1 MWPLNVAR
9 FVVKEAP
16 NKSFSF
22 SRKER
27 ELTRSL
33 LVLLTAFWLWLPAK
47 TVSAADVA
55 TLPASA
61 IQQLLLDVASAGP
74 RLVAV
79 GERGRILLSTD
90 AGQRWSPA
98 SAPSQATLTAV
109 YFHDD
114 RQGWAVGHDA
124 VILRT
129 EDGGMTWALVHQAPE
144 ERKPLLDVWFE
155 NPRHGFAVGAYGLA
169 LETQDGGHRWQRRTL
184 LPEDMHLNA
193 IAGDSGG
200 RVYVAGEAGTLL
212 RSDDAGNTWRKLPTP
227 YPGSF
232 FGILRLL
239 DGNPLIFGLRGKAF
253 RSPDGGKR
261 WLPIATHGETTL
273 QGGSVLADG
282 SIVLVGNDAKVLTSH
297 DGGRRFTA
305 RQHGWRQA
313 FAAVAESGGALVL
326 VGERGVEIQPRV
338 EEGAR

>member
-1 MWPLNVAR
+1 MRGIENFLHRLHDPFTLVL
-9 FVVKEAP
+9 
-16 NKSFSF
+16 SL
-22 SRKER
+22 KER
-27 ELTRSL
+27 KLNRSFL
-33 LVLLTAFWLWLPAK
+33 ALLTAFWLLPPVG
-47 TVSAADVA
+47 TVSAAEIA
-55 TLPASA
+55 SQPASA
-61 IQQLLLDVASAGP
+61 VQQLLLDVASAGP

-90 AGQRWSPA
+90 AGLRWSPA
-98 SAPSQATLTAV
+98 SAPGKATLTAV
-109 YFHDD
+109 HFHDD
-114 RQGWAVGHDA
+114 QHGWAVGHDA

-129 EDGGMTWALVHQAPE
+129 DDGGLTWALVHQAPE

-155 NPRHGFAVGAYGLA
+155 NLRHGFAVGAYGLA
-169 LETQDGGHRWQRRTL
+169 LETRDGGRRWQRRTL
-184 LPEDMHLNA
+184 LPDDMHLNA
-193 IAGDSGG
+193 IAGGPRG
-200 RVYVAGEAGTLL
+200 RIYVAGEAGTLL
-212 RSDDAGNTWRKLPTP
+212 RSDNTGSTWRKLPSP

-232 FGILRLL
+232 FGVLRLP

-282 SIVLVGNDAKVLTSH
+282 NIVLVGNDAKVLISH

-305 RQHGWRQA
+305 PQHGLRQA

-326 VGERGVEIQPRV
+326 VGERGVEVLPRV

>member
-1 MWPLNVAR
+1 MRPLIRAFGFGVA
-9 FVVKEAP
+9 VA
-16 NKSFSF
+16 
-22 SRKER
+22 
-27 ELTRSL
+27 L
-33 LVLLTAFWLWLPAK
+33 LWF
-47 TVSAADVA
+47 
-55 TLPASA
+55 TLPTTTVAASSTSLSSTT
-61 IQQLLLDVASAGP
+61 IHQLLLDVATAGP

-79 GERGRILLSTD
+79 GERGRILLSSD
-90 AGQRWSPA
+90 AGKSWTFA
-98 SAPSQATLTAV
+98 AAPGQATLTAV
-109 YFHDD
+109 FFQDD
-114 RQGWAVGHDA
+114 RHGWAVGHDA

-144 ERKPLLDVWFE
+144 ERKPLLDVWFG

-169 LETQDGGHRWQRRTL
+169 LETQDGGRHWQRRTL

-193 IAGDSGG
+193 IAGGPGG
-200 RVYVAGEAGTLL
+200 RIYVAGEAGTLL
-212 RSDDAGNTWRKLPTP
+212 RSDDAGSTWRKLPSP

-232 FGILRLL
+232 FGVLRMP

-261 WLPIATHGETTL
+261 WLPIATQGETTL

-282 SIVLVGNDAKVLTSH
+282 SIILVGNDAKVLTSH

-305 RQHGWRQA
+305 RQHGLRQA
-313 FAAVAESGGALVL
+313 FTAVTESGDTLVL
-326 VGERGVEIQPRV
+326 VGERGVETLPRV

>member
-1 MWPLNVAR
+1 MKGIENFLHRLHDLLSVAL
-9 FVVKEAP
+9 
-16 NKSFSF
+16 SL
-22 SRKER
+22 KER
-27 ELTRSL
+27 ELNRSF
-33 LVLLTAFWLWLPAK
+33 LVLTTAFWLLLSAG
-47 TVSAADVA
+47 TVSAAEVA
-55 TLPASA
+55 SLPASA
-61 IQQLLLDVASAGP
+61 FQQLLLDVASAGP

-98 SAPSQATLTAV
+98 SAPGQAMLTAV

-114 RQGWAVGHDA
+114 QHGWAVGHDA

-129 EDGGMTWALVHQAPE
+129 DDGGLTWSLVHQAPE

-169 LETQDGGHRWQRRTL
+169 LETQDGGQRWQRRTL

-193 IAGDSGG
+193 IAGDLRG
-200 RVYVAGEAGTLL
+200 RIYVAGEAGTLL
-212 RSDDAGNTWRKLPTP
+212 RSDDAGSTWRKLPSP

-232 FGILRLL
+232 FGVLRLP
-239 DGNPLIFGLRGKAF
+239 DGTPLIFGLRGKAF

-261 WLPIATHGETTL
+261 WLPIVTHGETTL
-273 QGGSVLADG
+273 QGGTVLADG
-282 SIVLVGNDAKVLTSH
+282 NIVLVGNDAKVLISH

-305 RQHGWRQA
+305 RQHGLRQA
-313 FAAVAESGGALVL
+313 FAAVAESDGALVL
-326 VGERGVEIQPRV
+326 VGERGVETLPRV